1 MRLFGRGSFPDPES
15 RRPARVSSRAVRRS
29 VAAKPGTRDRRPEN
43 NKDPRLARVAGPVA
57 CLREEK
63 LPSTNAL
70 IVVICVC
77 ERSMRSPRRSFARYS
92 GRSAAAPKVSL
103 RLLSAIVL
111 FVRCYSFG
119 LSACI
124 IITFFLSPFF
134 QETVPRGAS
143 VTFFPERAHVKSAS
157 RRFVYYRRT
166 IIVYYCS
173 CAFPMPAPFIH
184 ARLLI
189 IVVICIAR

>member
-92 GRSAAAPKVSL
+92 GRRAESVAPTVIGYRFVRSLLLVRFVRVYYYYIFFIPVFPRNGPPRGLRDVFPGKGSRKVRVASFC
-103 RLLSAIVL
+103 LLSSNNYCLLL
-111 FVRCYSFG
+111 FLRVSNARAVYSRSFINYCCYM
-119 LSACI
+119 
-124 IITFFLSPFF
+124 
-134 QETVPRGAS
+134 
-143 VTFFPERAHVKSAS
+143 
-157 RRFVYYRRT
+157 
-166 IIVYYCS
+166 YCE
-173 CAFPMPAPFIH
+173 
-184 ARLLI
+184 
-189 IVVICIAR
+189 VE